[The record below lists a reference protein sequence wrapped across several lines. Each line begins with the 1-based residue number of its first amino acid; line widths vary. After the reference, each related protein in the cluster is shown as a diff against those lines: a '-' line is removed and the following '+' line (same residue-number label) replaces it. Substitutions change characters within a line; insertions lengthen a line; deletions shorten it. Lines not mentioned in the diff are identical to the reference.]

1 MSRPFKLLL
10 ADDHQIVIDGLEF
23 VLSAD
28 KDIQV
33 VGTAK
38 NGLEVLDFV
47 ENNQVDLIVMDINM
61 PEMDGITCA
70 KKIKSDK
77 PGIKII
83 ILTQYTQKTF
93 IQEVAQIVDGCLIKS
108 NGGKELTKAVHR
120 VMGDEKYFDQFDE
133 EGPSSEIL
141 GKREIEII
149 GLISE
154 GLTSEQIGERLYIS
168 VHTVKTHRK
177 NILRKLELNST
188 PDLITYALNNGL
200 I

>member
-1 MSRPFKLLL
+1 M
-10 ADDHQIVIDGLEF
+10 
-23 VLSAD
+23 
-28 KDIQV
+28 
-33 VGTAK
+33 
-38 NGLEVLDFV
+38 
-47 ENNQVDLIVMDINM
+47 INL
-61 PEMDGITCA
+61 
-70 KKIKSDK
+70 K
-77 PGIKII
+77 
-83 ILTQYTQKTF
+83 
-93 IQEVAQIVDGCLIKS
+93 
-108 NGGKELTKAVHR
+108 
-120 VMGDEKYFDQFDE
+120 KYFDQFDE
-133 EGPSSEIL
+133 EGPSSEVL